1 MLDRLPESPRPA
13 TDSYRDWERSHMSF
27 SSGNLEAI
35 KAPREIDAKSTK
47 TSHLLS
53 QFLCSQVGQ
62 NSSCCPCNCVGNLCM
77 LMTLENFKKLKYLQF
92 EILGK
97 INIRK
102 ALTDSKRK
110 SSIVVYI
117 LISVTD
123 ARKKGD
129 RNVVFYILHIAYF
142 MRFSHFN

>member
-1 MLDRLPESPRPA
+1 ML
-13 TDSYRDWERSHMSF
+13 
-27 SSGNLEAI
+27 I
-35 KAPREIDAKSTK
+35 
-47 TSHLLS
+47 
-53 QFLCSQVGQ
+53 
-62 NSSCCPCNCVGNLCM
+62 
-77 LMTLENFKKLKYLQF
+77 TLENFKKLKYLQF

-129 RNVVFYILHIAYF
+129 RNVVFYILRIAYF
-142 MRFSHFN
+142 MHFSHFN